1 MNFVRKRYHFMINF
15 ENQSYSSIKYAENLP
30 KVEKVNNSLFS
41 EVHFGLKQFSNYFRL
56 DYF

>member
-1 MNFVRKRYHFMINF
+1 MINF
-15 ENQSYSSIKYAENLP
+15 ENQRYSSVKYAENLP